1 MIPRNHGKKP
11 SDAKLHALAARLA
24 SLQKQAKALGVFA
37 NDRELLE
44 CPCCGL
50 MEDVTSIG
58 LLITCRATALG
69 EDSGLRFVPLAENIF
84 RCPSCA
90 QRVEAAGGEI
100 NKPRKQR
107 ESRK

>member
-1 MIPRNHGKKP
+1 MKP
-11 SDAKLHALAARLA
+11 KDAKLHELATQLAA
-24 SLQKQAKALGVFA
+24 LQKRAKTLGIFA

-44 CPCCGL
+44 CPRCGL
-50 MEDVTSIG
+50 MEDVTSDG

-69 EDSGLRFVPLAENIF
+69 EDTSLRFVELAEQIF

-90 QRVEAAGGEI
+90 QRVGVPAAEP
-100 NKPRKQR
+100 KKARKQR